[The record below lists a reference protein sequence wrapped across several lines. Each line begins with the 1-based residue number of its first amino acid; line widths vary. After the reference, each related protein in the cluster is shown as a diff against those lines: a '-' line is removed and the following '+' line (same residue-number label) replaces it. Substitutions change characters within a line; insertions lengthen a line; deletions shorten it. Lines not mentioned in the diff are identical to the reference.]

1 MSKLGAIYSTLPTTA
16 GQLCHALT
24 PPGTSVFHPEGSLG
38 TTEVGVK
45 VCFPRFQ
52 KGLKKMNKHLIIAC
66 DRGWRVSRF
75 SIPS

>member
-16 GQLCHALT
+16 GQLCRALT

-52 KGLKKMNKHLIIAC
+52 KGLKK
-66 DRGWRVSRF
+66 
-75 SIPS
+75 